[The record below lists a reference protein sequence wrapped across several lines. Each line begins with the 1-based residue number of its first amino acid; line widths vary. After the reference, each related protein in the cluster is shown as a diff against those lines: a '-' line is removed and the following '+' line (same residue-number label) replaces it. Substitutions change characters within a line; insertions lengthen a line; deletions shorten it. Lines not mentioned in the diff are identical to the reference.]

1 MTAAI
6 FACTEQTLSF
16 IRIYKCETIYGNV
29 LLIFRAFTGE
39 IFTYSEMYIQMKCG

>member
-6 FACTEQTLSF
+6 LACTEQTLSF
-16 IRIYKCETIYGNV
+16 IRIYKCEIIYGNV
-29 LLIFRAFTGE
+29 SVMFRAFRGE